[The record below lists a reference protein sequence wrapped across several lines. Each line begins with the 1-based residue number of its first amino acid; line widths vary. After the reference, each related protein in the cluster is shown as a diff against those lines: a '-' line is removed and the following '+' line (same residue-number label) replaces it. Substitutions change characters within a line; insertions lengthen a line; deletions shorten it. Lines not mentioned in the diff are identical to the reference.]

1 MDVRFAPN
9 PNITKTLPTEQ
20 LRKEFLIESVFVPG
34 KATMLYSDVD
44 RAVIGG
50 VAPTDSS
57 VELLASKKEMA
68 AEYFCERREIGI
80 LNIGGSGTIT
90 ADGKTYTMELKD
102 VLYIGKGIKTIS
114 FTSDSKEAPALFYF
128 ISYPAHT
135 SYPVAHSKF
144 SQAEPQKLGSEKD
157 SNKRTIYK
165 YIHPNGIKSC
175 QLVMGMTELDE
186 GSIWN
191 TMPSHTHLR
200 RSEVYLY
207 FNLKNDAVIFHM
219 MGEPNETRH
228 LVIRNQQAVIS
239 PSWSIHS
246 GAGTSNY
253 SFIWAMGGENQEFG
267 DMDVVPMT
275 GLL

>member
-1 MDVRFAPN
+1 MEVRCAPN
-9 PNITKTLPTEQ
+9 QTTTKTLTTDL
-20 LRKEFLIESVFVPG
+20 LRNEFLVESIFVSG
-34 KATMLYSDVD
+34 KITTLYSDVD
-44 RAVIGG
+44 RAIIGG
-50 VAPTDSS
+50 AMPIGSPL
-57 VELLASKKEMA
+57 ELLASKKEMA
-68 AEYFCERREIGI
+68 SDFFCERREIGI
-80 LNIGGSGTIT
+80 MNIGGNGSIT
-90 ADGKTYTMELKD
+90 VDGNIFPMDLKD
-102 VLYIGKGIKTIS
+102 VVYIGKGVKSITFAS
-114 FTSDSKEAPALFYF
+114 ANHETPALFYF

-135 SYPVAHSKF
+135 SYPVTHAKF

-207 FNLKNDAVIFHM
+207 FNLKQDAVIFHM

-228 LVIRNQQAVIS
+228 LVVRNQQAVIS

-267 DMDVVPMT
+267 DMDAISMST
-275 GLL
+275 LR